1 MDICKKRN
9 LLIVSLFHL
18 QFYQIALGE

>member
-9 LLIVSLFHL
+9 LLIVSLYHL